1 MIVLIIILAVSS
13 IGWLYILCR
22 SLNRIAAMSD
32 KLINLIL
39 FGGIFLF
46 LTPFLFVFWL
56 LKLSP
61 LSSGLFFLNFREILN
76 QNFFTSILVL
86 IGFIAFSAE
95 IIRRRIVKKLK
106 SIGINKKVQLQST
119 KYIDCVR
126 FFPTASLWKHIYK
139 IASLIPG
146 NKINKLY
153 LQNYKIEIPGDFK
166 NIKHI
171 RIVHLTDIHYVRKVS
186 HEYYEKIVSAV
197 NECNPDLIL
206 FTGDFL
212 QNPETVLDLKPIFS
226 KLKAKFGIY
235 FVCGNHDIWHDE
247 KTTTQML
254 QEIGFVHLAGKV
266 KAVDIN
272 GEKIY
277 LAGTEQP
284 WIKDNITEQ
293 LAAIPD
299 NSFVIFLS
307 HTPDNIRKIPLR
319 NIKLVLSGHTHGGQN
334 ALPGLG
340 PLIIPSRYGSTHESG
355 FVEFNDSLLYI
366 SRGVALHSPL
376 RTMCPLE
383 IACMDV
389 CRAGICIPPFVK
401 GVWGI

>member
-22 SLNRIAAMSD
+22 SLNRIAALSD

-95 IIRRRIVKKLK
+95 IIRRKIVKKLK

-126 FFPTASLWKHIYK
+126 FFPTTFLWKYIYN

-153 LQNYKIEIPGDFK
+153 LQNYKIGIPG
-166 NIKHI
+166 NIKNTNNI
-171 RIVHLTDIHYVRKVS
+171 RIIHLTDIHYVRRVS
-186 HEYYEKIVSAV
+186 SEYYEKIVCAV
-197 NECNPDLIL
+197 NEYNPDLIL

-212 QNPETVLDLKPIFS
+212 QNPETVLDLKPVFS
-226 KLKAKFGIY
+226 KLKAKYGIY

-247 KTTTQML
+247 KPTVEML
-254 QEIGFVHLAGKV
+254 KEIGFVHLDGKV
-266 KAVDIN
+266 KAVEIN
-272 GEKIY
+272 GENIY
-277 LAGTEQP
+277 LAGTERP
-284 WIKDNITEQ
+284 WIKDNIVEN
-293 LAAIPD
+293 LAGIPD
-299 NSFVIFLS
+299 NSFVILLS
-307 HTPDNIRKIPLR
+307 HTPDNIRKYPLR

-340 PLIIPSRYGSTHESG
+340 PLIIPSKYGSTHESG

-366 SRGVALHSPL
+366 SRGVALHHPL
-376 RTMCPLE
+376 RIMCPLE
-383 IACMDV
+383 LVCMDV
-389 CRAGICIPPFVK
+389 SVEHLYLPNS
-401 GVWGI
+401 